1 MTHRPRHHLNRPRH
15 YLIGIATI
23 IGLLTLARACGERA
37 SLTEPTP
44 PRTAQFDMTLSQGTV
59 PYSTATVVTCS
70 DAAITVSGNG
80 TLTYRLREDNSGGLH
95 QDTDIDERLTGIDI
109 GGITYSGSST
119 TKTTTNVPM
128 PSMETTTIWH
138 TRLSAQGLAPD
149 HMFHSTFHVTMN
161 ANGAITS
168 SVFNY
173 TCD

>member
-1 MTHRPRHHLNRPRH
+1 MTHRPRH

-23 IGLLTLARACGERA
+23 GLLALTHACGERG
-37 SLTEPTP
+37 SLTEPMTP
-44 PRTAQFDMTLSQGTV
+44 GTPQFDRSVSQGTV
-59 PYSTATVVTCS
+59 PYQTVAVVSCGNAMISVT
-70 DAAITVSGNG
+70 GNG
-80 TLTYRLREDNSGGLH
+80 TMAFQVREDGSGGMH
-95 QDTDIDERLTGIDI
+95 FDTDIDERLTGVDVA
-109 GGITYSGSST
+109 GITYSGSST

-149 HMFHSTFHVTMN
+149 HMFHSTFHITMN

-168 SVFNY
+168 TVFNY